1 MTMKMKVNH
10 KGHEFVNLGLPSGT
24 LWATCNVGA
33 TSPEQAGLYFAWGE
47 TTGFTANQVKN
58 GEHSFS
64 ELSYKSSHTA
74 SINAHLNIRQ
84 DAARSYMGGKWR
96 IPTYDEFKELIDNCD
111 GVWTE
116 NYNGTGVTGHIF
128 ISKING
134 NSVFFPA
141 SGICID
147 LSVKHVG
154 SYVGYWS
161 YICASQEYA
170 WFMNLM
176 ESGADM
182 ALCCR
187 RHGLLV
193 RGIFKIYNSCSL
205 S

>member
-1 MTMKMKVNH
+1 MEEKNTHN
-10 KGHEFVNLGLPSGT
+10 GHEFVDLGLPSGL

-47 TTGFTANQVKN
+47 TVGFSADQVEN
-58 GEHSFS
+58 GERSFS
-64 ELSYKSSHTA
+64 SSEYKLGPAA
-74 SINAHLNIRQ
+74 SISADLTPEQ
-84 DAARSYMGGKWR
+84 DAARIYMGGKWR
-96 IPTYDEFKELIDNCD
+96 IPTYDEFQELIDNCD

>member
-1 MTMKMKVNH
+1 MKMKVNH
-10 KGHEFVNLGLPSGT
+10 KGHEFVNLGLPSRT

-33 TSPEQAGLYFAWGE
+33 TSPEQAGLYFTWGE
-47 TTGFTANQVKN
+47 TTGYTAEQVKN

-74 SINAHLNIRQ
+74 SINANLNIKQ

-96 IPTYDEFKELIDNCD
+96 IPTYDEFQELIDNCD

-116 NYNGTGVTGHIF
+116 NYNGTGVTGYIF

-134 NSVFFPA
+134 NSVFFPVA
-141 SGICID
+141 GICID

-161 YICASQEYA
+161 DFYA
-170 WFMNLM
+170 
-176 ESGADM
+176 
-182 ALCCR
+182 
-187 RHGLLV
+187 
-193 RGIFKIYNSCSL
+193 
-205 S
+205 

>member
-10 KGHEFVNLGLPSGT
+10 KGHEFVNLGLPSRT

-33 TSPEQAGLYFAWGE
+33 TSPEQAGLYFTWGE
-47 TTGFTANQVKN
+47 TTGYTAEQVKN

-96 IPTYDEFKELIDNCD
+96 IPTYDEFQELIDNCD

-116 NYNGTGVTGHIF
+116 NYNGTGVTGYIF

-134 NSVFFPA
+134 NSVFFPVA
-141 SGICID
+141 GICID

-161 YICASQEYA
+161 DFYASQEYA

-176 ESGADM
+176 ECGADI
-182 ALCCR
+182 AICCR

>member
-47 TTGFTANQVKN
+47 TTGYSAEQVKN

-64 ELSYKSSHTA
+64 ELFYKSSHTA
-74 SINAHLNIRQ
+74 SINANLNIRQ

-96 IPTYDEFKELIDNCD
+96 IPTYDEFQELIANCN

-161 YICASQEYA
+161 DRYSSQVYA

-182 ALCCR
+182 AICCR
-187 RHGLLV
+187 RHGLFV